1 MSELKGKVGQKGRIL
16 YVEPNSVF
24 GKINNVPLTPDY
36 SDLCISFNLMVEV
49 VSRFKQNSAQGE
61 NDNMTYVM
69 SWTSRLGLDQDKNW
83 VSFLSGEQLGN
94 NGESFLT
101 TYYTNTHYE
110 DILKKNIVEGLGIEN
125 ITVAFENYYT
135 PTVTIK
141 FVDQRGS
148 SLFGREEA
156 THYDDKLTIDNI
168 FGAFFTAPYPKFK
181 LQIKGFYGKPVTL
194 QLTCSGFKGMLNSRT
209 GNFEATATF
218 IGYSYSL
225 LTDIP
230 FQYIVAA
237 PFCEYV
243 GKDYWNSKAAS
254 EEWRTF
260 KSNGNPMPRIYDF
273 LEHVKNAMADESLLN
288 MLSDEDNERLQ
299 SGEKE
304 KAELG
309 SLYSDYTRFIEAITN
324 KETVSTVKN
333 FVIGNDSLENEQ
345 MLVMSEEE
353 KIDTSGY
360 ISEAYEKLIT
370 QFNSY
375 NESYSSTAIPKTSL
389 PNGFSNSLPDLEC
402 IELFDIKEED
412 ETGITVRCLECDD
425 LTVENF
431 CKISFGS
438 KSDGS
443 GDSIKMRTNTAE
455 ILVNLLNQ
463 DVTNNIHRYAYLFD
477 LGDFRKRINDRMNEI
492 DNNVN
497 RIERQK
503 ERDYVRLAQ
512 SKLTMVPYIGNVF
525 KMIMAHVETLVYI
538 MYKCFDNIKEQE
550 LNGLRKAS
558 YLHVNLKKTDILPD
572 NKENIPAWPMVTRAS
587 SDNNENKSLEDE
599 NTIGWVGDFSPNFEE
614 EKLVR
619 ALFLACKKTN
629 QGDINYEELNANIGY
644 VPISPNDLNE
654 VKPVFDVGIDKM
666 GISYLSGMLGL
677 RAAQLFGIMENG
689 KATPEVA
696 EVMGKMDAYNYYLT
710 FKDKSQIKEKIT
722 DVSGNKPLGDKLLDI
737 MLCKPEEDNMGET
750 KDNFQVHPFET
761 NKSIMSSVISGG
773 RHPIYR
779 QNGGTLNYV
788 HFYTKNGVALVPSI
802 IKEFDT
808 YKDDYPYDGNDG
820 GYYFRFNTK
829 RNENIEQNI
838 DLLFNSN
845 SFTLFK
851 ERRYSEDYVKHINY
865 EKFNVLTKPS
875 LVNGVLNRYEELKTG
890 SFKIAGESYSED
902 FSKVLDRY
910 WNTSENNYSLFFKE
924 NKLLKIKAGN
934 VIIDEIKK
942 EKQRN
947 AKNFI
952 MKLSSYK
959 GTSPI
964 KSENDSVWKNTSENS
979 SVSVDSLVIPFLYQF
994 KKEEE
999 NEHIVNLNGSNF
1011 YYLQNENTMTEEDGI
1026 IDKVKALLLLHSI
1039 GQYTLHPKLIE
1050 AFKGDKT
1057 HASIQSVPY
1066 GLVLLLGG
1074 LLWRS
1079 DYIKQ
1084 YEKDPILFSSNNVSN
1099 IKYISPKDEMDKPLF
1114 HENGGRYY
1122 YCASTSSKFSEK
1134 DYYNVRLS
1142 SLFGGSMPDYYIHN
1156 ALKMKFEE
1164 FVSNEWQTIKDNI
1177 ELVGKDKNGNKY
1189 FFDSLSLT
1197 KIHKGLVEALKGH
1210 DSDDT
1215 DTYNSIIDEYY
1226 NKCFVTYTKFKYIRE
1241 SYFFDKNSVEL
1252 CLYLEENNDACQRLL
1267 KRLYCEKSIIL
1278 DMSNRKTSI
1287 TGETTSSGSSIT
1299 KTDVNVD
1306 ESTMKNY
1313 LRSFSDTLKKI
1324 VDSPSDVVVDDTID
1338 NGSPEDE
1345 DIAEF
1350 TRDLALPIYLYLKML
1365 WDKWLSSSSSSSAD
1379 HEFTIK
1385 NFFNNFVFI
1394 DSFYRNITNRLM
1406 LNCQILMDVF
1416 SQDNSYED
1424 STVFKAIGDITTKH
1438 HCMFLAIPDFID
1450 NLSSKD
1456 PKEAVSALES
1466 MFVPIPFNE
1475 ITPPERNN
1483 KFVIIYVPKLS
1494 ETPSELNNYKEDG
1507 FNIWSYND
1515 AKEMDDPNIPNG
1527 FKLKND
1533 NDLPPILSKTS
1544 GDFSEDEDVSRY
1556 GYFVPSFGLAYG
1568 YQHNH
1573 LFKDV
1578 HLNMETPVITSAVI
1592 NTLSHI
1598 AYQGAGNE
1606 HKVAFVGQDL
1616 YPVFSNYSYQCEFEM
1631 MGCAQIQPLMYFQL
1645 MNVPMWRGTY
1655 MIFNVTH
1662 VMTPGN
1668 MVTRVKAMKLSN
1680 RAVPYSNAWFT
1691 KNLNYKDEDANG
1703 SNNPCEIQGGTIDS
1717 DSNGDTSY
1725 DYSKYKHLVKP
1736 KRYVE
1741 MDKVLN
1747 GEPGGV
1753 TTLDSQ
1759 KLGKS
1764 YRLKT
1769 KGHKCC
1775 TSGPT
1780 TWYKRGSNGK
1790 IILKWWR
1797 GGGPH
1802 DQNIYCNF
1810 EEFGFRKVIESKPID
1825 SISNC
1830 KGEMNKYGRWSG
1842 LEPGDIMVIFGR
1854 YSNGKPTAHGAMWT
1868 GKDWRSD
1875 FVQRNAA
1882 VEYGLRKPS
1891 DGGGSIQIWRFDDAM
1906 YRKYHQ

>member
-36 SDLCISFNLMVEV
+36 SDLCISFNLLVEV

-83 VSFLSGEQLGN
+83 VSFLSGEQLGG

-360 ISEAYEKLIT
+360 ISEAYEKLLT

-389 PNGFSNSLPDLEC
+389 PNGFSGSLPDLNC
-402 IELFDIKEED
+402 IPLFNITKDD
-412 ETGITVRCLECDD
+412 ETGITVGCLQCDEM
-425 LTVENF
+425 TVENF
-431 CKISFGS
+431 CQIPFAS

-443 GDSIKMRTNTAE
+443 GDKIMMRTNTAE

-802 IKEFDT
+802 IKEFGT
-808 YKDDYPYDGNDG
+808 YKDDYPYDGSDG

-851 ERRYSEDYVKHINY
+851 AREHSEDYVKHINY

-890 SFKIAGESYSED
+890 NFKIAGESYSEN
-902 FSKVLDRY
+902 FSFVLDRY
-910 WNTSENNYSLFFKE
+910 WNTSESSYTRFLKSNNILKVKSK
-924 NKLLKIKAGN
+924 NK
-934 VIIDEIKK
+934 IIEELQG
-942 EKQRN
+942 EKQRTCKQFN
-947 AKNFI
+947 S
-952 MKLSSYK
+952 KLNEGSLPSK
-959 GTSPI
+959 KENEFSWELKDGTSANI
-964 KSENDSVWKNTSENS
+964 
-979 SVSVDSLVIPFLYQF
+979 DSLCVPLLYLYSEGYSF
-994 KKEEE
+994 TS
-999 NEHIVNLNGSNF
+999 LNGSNF
-1011 YYLQNENTMTEEDGI
+1011 YYLQNDNKTTNEDNVV
-1026 IDKVKALLLLHSI
+1026 DKAKALLLLHSI
-1039 GQYTLHPKLIE
+1039 SQCNINPEFLNFLKN
-1050 AFKGDKT
+1050 DKS
-1057 HASIQSVPY
+1057 HASIQCVPY
-1066 GLVLLLGG
+1066 GYMLLLGG
-1074 LLWRS
+1074 LIWRKE
-1079 DYIKQ
+1079 YI
-1084 YEKDPILFSSNNVSN
+1084 EKYGEDPIIFSSR
-1099 IKYISPKDEMDKPLF
+1099 KTRYIPTTKPLF
-1114 HENGGRYY
+1114 HKNGNIYHFSATTSLSTIVEN
-1122 YCASTSSKFSEK
+1122 
-1134 DYYNVRLS
+1134 YYNVSLE
-1142 SLFGGSMPDYYIHN
+1142 SLFGGRIPDCYISN
-1156 ALKMKFEE
+1156 VLKMKFLE
-1164 FVSNEWQTIKDNI
+1164 FVSEEWLTVKEKI
-1177 ELVGKDKNGNKY
+1177 ELVAKTSTNERFHLLG
-1189 FFDSLSLT
+1189 DSLIEIHNGLDKELT
-1197 KIHKGLVEALKGH
+1197 GH
-1210 DSDDT
+1210 ENDDAE
-1215 DTYNSIIDEYY
+1215 TYNKVIDDYY
-1226 NKCFVTYTKFKYIRE
+1226 AKCFGDTIKNFKYLRE
-1241 SYFFDKNSVEL
+1241 LSNNEEL
-1252 CLYLEENNDACQRLL
+1252 FVYLDEDNDTCQKIL
-1267 KRLYCEKSIIL
+1267 KRLYCGKSIVL
-1278 DMSNRKTSI
+1278 DMSNKKTSR
-1287 TGETTSSGSSIT
+1287 TGETTSSGSPIT

-1306 ESTMKNY
+1306 EATMKNY
-1313 LRSFSDTLKKI
+1313 LRAFLDTLKKI

-1385 NFFNNFVFI
+1385 NFFNNFIFI

-1406 LNCQILMDVF
+1406 LNCQILLDVF

-1515 AKEMDDPNIPNG
+1515 AKQMDDTNLPGEITRINNSTE
-1527 FKLKND
+1527 
-1533 NDLPPILSKTS
+1533 LPPILAKNT
-1544 GDFSEDEDVSRY
+1544 GDFAEDEDVSRY

-1578 HLNMETPVITSAVI
+1578 NLNMETPVITSAVI

-1703 SNNPCEIQGGTIDS
+1703 SNNSCEIENGTMDTKS
-1717 DSNGDTSY
+1717 DGRTSY
-1725 DYSKYKHLVKP
+1725 DYSKYAHLVKK
-1736 KRYVE
+1736 KRHVNME
-1741 MDKVLN
+1741 AVLK
-1747 GEPGGV
+1747 GV
-1753 TTLDSQ
+1753 TTLNSST
-1759 KLGKS
+1759 LGQG
-1764 YRLKT
+1764 YRL
-1769 KGHKCC
+1769 GYNNYHGCC
-1775 TSGPT
+1775 TAGPT
-1780 TWYKRGSNGK
+1780 TWYA
-1790 IILKWWR
+1790 R
-1797 GGGPH
+1797 GGISLRFWSDTGSPYNTMRA
-1802 DQNIYCNF
+1802 DTWMTKQ
-1810 EEFGFRKVIESKPID
+1810 GFKRVYQSGAVD
-1825 SISNC
+1825 ISGRSNSYPTQ
-1830 KGEMNKYGRWSG
+1830 NKYGSWSG
-1842 LEPGDIMVIFGR
+1842 LEPGDIMIIFARHAPG
-1854 YSNGKPTAHGAMWT
+1854 SKHPLSAHGAMWT
-1868 GKDWRSD
+1868 GQDWRSD
-1875 FVQRNAA
+1875 CVQAQAA
-1882 VEYGLRKPS
+1882 CEYGLRKPS
-1891 DGGGSIQIWRFDDAM
+1891 EGGSVQIWRFDDAT
-1906 YRKYHQ
+1906 YEQYH

>member
-1 MSELKGKVGQKGRIL
+1 
-16 YVEPNSVF
+16 
-24 GKINNVPLTPDY
+24 
-36 SDLCISFNLMVEV
+36 
-49 VSRFKQNSAQGE
+49 
-61 NDNMTYVM
+61 
-69 SWTSRLGLDQDKNW
+69 
-83 VSFLSGEQLGN
+83 
-94 NGESFLT
+94 
-101 TYYTNTHYE
+101 
-110 DILKKNIVEGLGIEN
+110 
-125 ITVAFENYYT
+125 
-135 PTVTIK
+135 
-141 FVDQRGS
+141 
-148 SLFGREEA
+148 
-156 THYDDKLTIDNI
+156 
-168 FGAFFTAPYPKFK
+168 
-181 LQIKGFYGKPVTL
+181 
-194 QLTCSGFKGMLNSRT
+194 
-209 GNFEATATF
+209 
-218 IGYSYSL
+218 
-225 LTDIP
+225 
-230 FQYIVAA
+230 
-237 PFCEYV
+237 
-243 GKDYWNSKAAS
+243 
-254 EEWRTF
+254 
-260 KSNGNPMPRIYDF
+260 
-273 LEHVKNAMADESLLN
+273 
-288 MLSDEDNERLQ
+288 
-299 SGEKE
+299 
-304 KAELG
+304 
-309 SLYSDYTRFIEAITN
+309 
-324 KETVSTVKN
+324 
-333 FVIGNDSLENEQ
+333 
-345 MLVMSEEE
+345 
-353 KIDTSGY
+353 
-360 ISEAYEKLIT
+360 
-370 QFNSY
+370 
-375 NESYSSTAIPKTSL
+375 
-389 PNGFSNSLPDLEC
+389 
-402 IELFDIKEED
+402 
-412 ETGITVRCLECDD
+412 
-425 LTVENF
+425 
-431 CKISFGS
+431 
-438 KSDGS
+438 
-443 GDSIKMRTNTAE
+443 
-455 ILVNLLNQ
+455 
-463 DVTNNIHRYAYLFD
+463 
-477 LGDFRKRINDRMNEI
+477 
-492 DNNVN
+492 
-497 RIERQK
+497 
-503 ERDYVRLAQ
+503 
-512 SKLTMVPYIGNVF
+512 
-525 KMIMAHVETLVYI
+525 MAHVETLVYI

-550 LNGLRKAS
+550 RNGLRKAE
-558 YLHVNLKKTDILPD
+558 YLHVNLKKTDIVPD
-572 NKENIPAWPMVTRAS
+572 EKENIPAWPMVTKAA

-654 VKPVFDVGIDKM
+654 VRPVFDIGIDKM
-666 GISYLSGMLGL
+666 GISYLAGMLGI

-689 KATPEVA
+689 KTTPEVA

-802 IKEFDT
+802 VKEFDA
-808 YKDDYPYDGNDG
+808 YKNDYTYDGTDG
-820 GYYFRFNTK
+820 KYYFRFNT
-829 RNENIEQNI
+829 RLNENIEQNI
-838 DLLFNSN
+838 DTLFNSN

-851 ERRYSEDYVKHINY
+851 ERENPDRYDKHVNY

-875 LVNGVLNRYEELKTG
+875 TVSGVLKRYEELKTG
-890 SFKIAGESYSED
+890 NFKIAGETYSENFSNVLGRYWNVAEED
-902 FSKVLDRY
+902 FSSFFKRNGIVKFKLKDTKVLDNIKDKKQTSSSVFNNELNKT
-910 WNTSENNYSLFFKE
+910 NTLAKNSNEMSWSAKGKDTSLTVD
-924 NKLLKIKAGN
+924 NIAIPLLKMFSKI
-934 VIIDEIKK
+934 
-942 EKQRN
+942 
-947 AKNFI
+947 
-952 MKLSSYK
+952 
-959 GTSPI
+959 T
-964 KSENDSVWKNTSENS
+964 DSAITF
-979 SVSVDSLVIPFLYQF
+979 DCLT
-994 KKEEE
+994 
-999 NEHIVNLNGSNF
+999 GSNF
-1011 YYLQNENTMTEEDGI
+1011 YYLQNENETTVEDNVV
-1026 IDKVKALLLLHSI
+1026 DKVKALMLLHSI
-1039 GQYTLHPKLIE
+1039 AQYNLSGTTLNFLNS
-1050 AFKGDKT
+1050 DKT
-1057 HASIQSVPY
+1057 HGSIQSVPY
-1066 GLVLLLGG
+1066 GLILLLGG
-1074 LLWRS
+1074 LLWRY
-1079 DYIKQ
+1079 DFVKAH
-1084 YEKDPILFSSNNVSN
+1084 EFDPITYKSGLCALEYKQPAT
-1099 IKYISPKDEMDKPLF
+1099 KYNPLLYKSG
-1114 HENGGRYY
+1114 NSYY
-1122 YCASTSSKFSEK
+1122 FVATKSGDSGN
-1134 DYYNVRLS
+1134 YYNV
-1142 SLFGGSMPDYYIHN
+1142 SLESMFGGKLPDYYVSN
-1156 ALKMKFEE
+1156 ALKQKFEE
-1164 FVSNEWQTIKDNI
+1164 FVSNEWLTIKSNI
-1177 ELVGKDKNGNKY
+1177 ELRMPRKDGTEKVIKGDMFAQIREKKKELTDKY
-1189 FFDSLSLT
+1189 TTSDTASTDYNEFIDKWYVELFGDSV
-1197 KIHKGLVEALKGH
+1197 K
-1210 DSDDT
+1210 
-1215 DTYNSIIDEYY
+1215 
-1226 NKCFVTYTKFKYIRE
+1226 KFAYIRE
-1241 SYFFDKNSVEL
+1241 NGDEE
-1252 CLYLEENNDACQRLL
+1252 LYLYLDDENETCQNIL
-1267 KRLYCEKSIIL
+1267 KRLYCGKSIVL
-1278 DMSNRKTSI
+1278 DMSNKKTLR
-1287 TGETTSSGSSIT
+1287 TGLTTTTEANIT
-1299 KTDVNVD
+1299 KTDVSVD
-1306 ESTMKNY
+1306 EATMKNY
-1313 LRSFSDTLKKI
+1313 LRAFSETLKKI
-1324 VDSPSDVVVDDTID
+1324 ADLPSDVVVDDTVD
-1338 NGSPEDE
+1338 NGSPEDA

-1385 NFFNNFVFI
+1385 NFFNNFIFI
-1394 DSFYRNITNRLM
+1394 DSFYRNITSRLM
-1406 LNCQILMDVF
+1406 LNCQILLDVF
-1416 SQDNSYED
+1416 SQNNSYED

-1456 PKEAVSALES
+1456 PKEAISALES
-1466 MFVPIPFNE
+1466 MFAPVPFSE
-1475 ITPPERNN
+1475 MTPPERNN

-1494 ETPSELNNYKEDG
+1494 ETPSELNNYREDG

-1515 AKEMDDPNIPNG
+1515 ARQMEDTNLPNDARPPHNST
-1527 FKLKND
+1527 
-1533 NDLPPILSKTS
+1533 DLPPILAKTS
-1544 GDFSEDEDVSRY
+1544 GDFTEDEDVSRY

-1691 KNLNYKDEDANG
+1691 KNLNYKDEDTNG
-1703 SNNPCEIQGGTIDS
+1703 YNDYCEIPGGTIDT

-1753 TTLDSQ
+1753 TTLDSNE
-1759 KLGKS
+1759 LGKS

-1825 SISNC
+1825 STSNC
-1830 KGEMNKYGRWSG
+1830 KDEMNKYGRWSG

-1854 YSNGKPTAHGAMWT
+1854 YPDGKATAHGAMWT

-1906 YRKYHQ
+1906 YKKYH